1 MESLDVIEIESLQSS
16 TEYVEDKIELIT
28 NNIYNNKKNLFVFF
42 NETINIS
49 CTQELAYEEPKFSV
63 NQSINQSIK
72 LYYRAKQG

>member
-42 NETINIS
+42 
-49 CTQELAYEEPKFSV
+49 
-63 NQSINQSIK
+63 
-72 LYYRAKQG
+72 

>member
-42 NETINIS
+42 
-49 CTQELAYEEPKFSV
+49 LM
-63 NQSINQSIK
+63 
-72 LYYRAKQG
+72 KQ